1 LSARRTQKQGDLA
14 FPPNCRLIPYLD
26 FDIFPLGLSP
36 AFGALRESI
45 VSAPKTAPALTIT
58 LPDGKTM
65 TFARGVTGAEIAAAI
80 GPGLAK
86 AALVLEVNG
95 KEWDLTRPIDA
106 DSKVRIVTRKDP
118 EALALIRHDAA
129 HVLAMAVQ
137 DLYPGTQVTIG
148 PAIENGFYYD
158 FARDEPF
165 TPDDLS
171 KIEARMHEI
180 VKANLPTRREVW
192 PREKAI
198 AHFEQIGEHYKA
210 DIIRDIPANEDVS
223 IYFHG
228 DWHDLCR
235 GPHFVS
241 TGKIG
246 DAFKLTKVAGAY
258 WRGDAKNAQLQRI
271 YGTAWR
277 DRKELDEYLKRLEE
291 QEKRDHRRIGKD
303 LELFTFSPDVGPGLP
318 LWMPN
323 GMVIRQELEFFAL
336 QEERRDNYQRV
347 ATPEITK
354 EALYIRS
361 KHLEFYKED
370 MYAPLDIEGENY
382 YLKPMNCPH
391 HHMIYL
397 ATRHSYREL
406 PVRLA
411 EYGHCYR
418 YEASGGLSGLM
429 RVRGFSQNDA
439 HIYCRE
445 DQAKDEFVRV
455 MRLHARYYD
464 MMGITEYYMRLSL
477 PDLSK
482 KHNFVNEPEK
492 WRAAGEIIRA
502 AMKETGFPFVEAEG
516 EAAFYGPKVDFM
528 IKSVIG
534 TEYAIS
540 TNQLDFMATET
551 FDLKYIGEDGA
562 EHPVYVIHRAP
573 LGSHERFTAF
583 LIEHFAGAFPTWLA
597 PIQVRIVPIS
607 ERVNDYAE
615 TVRQKLFEVPV
626 VNGTAGLRVD
636 LDTTNERMQKK
647 IRDAQ
652 LQKIP
657 YMLVIGERE
666 AAEGK
671 VAVRLRSG
679 TDLGPM
685 PLEAFIARI
694 KLEAEGRRDVAE

>member
-1 LSARRTQKQGDLA
+1 M
-14 FPPNCRLIPYLD
+14 
-26 FDIFPLGLSP
+26 
-36 AFGALRESI
+36 
-45 VSAPKTAPALTIT
+45 SAPASAPSVTIT
-58 LPDGKTM
+58 LPDGKAM
-65 TFARGVTGAEIAAAI
+65 GFARGVTGAQVAAAI

-86 AALVLEVNG
+86 AALILEVDG
-95 KEWDLTRPIDA
+95 KPWDLARPIEHDA
-106 DSKVRIVTRKDP
+106 RIRIITRKDP
-118 EALALIRHDAA
+118 EALELIRHDAA

-137 DLYPGTQVTIG
+137 ELYPGTQVTIG
-148 PAIENGFYYD
+148 PAVEDGFYYD
-158 FARDEPF
+158 FARETPF
-165 TPDDLS
+165 TPDDLPG
-171 KIEARMHEI
+171 IEARMREI
-180 VKANLPTRREVW
+180 VKADLPTRREVW
-192 PREKAI
+192 PRDKAI
-198 AHFEQIGEHYKA
+198 RHFRNMGESYKA
-210 DIIRDIPANEDVS
+210 ELIESIPAGEDVS
-223 IYFHG
+223 VYWHG

-235 GPHFVS
+235 GPHFAT

-246 DAFKLTKVAGAY
+246 DAFKLTKIAGAY
-258 WRGDAKNAQLQRI
+258 WRGDSDNAQLQRI

-277 DRKELDEYLKRLEE
+277 DQKELDAYLSRLEE
-291 QEKRDHRRIGKD
+291 QEKRDHRRIGKE
-303 LELFTFSPDVGPGLP
+303 LELFTFTPDVGAGLP

-323 GMVIRQELEFFAL
+323 GTVIRQELEFLAV
-336 QEERRDNYQRV
+336 QEERRDGYRRV
-347 ATPEITK
+347 VTPEIAK
-354 EALYIRS
+354 EALYVRS
-361 KHLEFYKED
+361 RHLAYYKED

-406 PVRLA
+406 PLRLA

-429 RVRGFSQNDA
+429 RVRGFTQNDA
-439 HIYCRE
+439 HIYCRH
-445 DQAKDEFVRV
+445 DQAHSEFVRV
-455 MRLHARYYD
+455 MRLHVRYYE
-464 MMGITEYYMRLSL
+464 MMGIKDYYMRLSL

-492 WRAAGEIIRA
+492 WRAAGELIRT
-502 AMKETGFPFVEAEG
+502 AMKETGFPYVEAEG

-540 TNQLDFMATET
+540 TNQLDFMATQT
-551 FDLKYIGEDGA
+551 FGLTYIGEDGA

-583 LIEHFAGAFPTWLA
+583 LIEHYAGAFPTWLA
-597 PIQVRIVPIS
+597 PVQARIVPIS
-607 ERVNDYAE
+607 EKVHDYAE
-615 TVRQKLFEVPV
+615 EVRQSLFDVPV
-626 VNGTAGLRVD
+626 TNGTAGLRIDVD
-636 LDTTNERMQKK
+636 VSAERMQKK

-666 AAEGK
+666 AAEGT

-679 TDLGPM
+679 RDLGPM
-685 PLEAFIARI
+685 PLESFIKRI
-694 KLEAEGRRDVAE
+694 KNEAESRKDVAE